1 MVSDFICYFHFGLL
15 LSRIERKAHATA
27 RNGTQKRL
35 AQSGSAVKNGI
46 TRTHKPKER
55 NETSIM
61 QQNESRRVFS
71 IVLIMLLY

>member
-1 MVSDFICYFHFGLL
+1 LTVSYLGQKLFGLL
-15 LSRIERKAHATA
+15 LSRIERKTHAA
-27 RNGTQKRL
+27 AKNGMQKRL

-46 TRTHKPKER
+46 TKMHKPEEK

-71 IVLIMLLY
+71 IVLIIVLY